1 MSSHSD
7 AFSPAPFAV
16 ASGGGTAP
24 VSPSQ
29 AFSRAFEDALGLLFK
44 PFDLGRW
51 FRLSVICLFL
61 GGGAPSAA
69 FNWSLGSLPG
79 DIGFQE
85 ALNRV
90 RQYVSHH
97 LWLII
102 LVSVLGL
109 SVGLVFLYLRAVLR
123 FVLVDAILKEEV
135 FVGCAW
141 AANRPLGRSYFL
153 WLLASLV
160 FVGTALAVA
169 VVVAFLHFRAAA
181 ATGIYSIAF
190 WFKLVSMLLADVIA
204 GLMLALVIT
213 LTDDLVVPIMY
224 AERLPLFAAWRK
236 LWKNLRA
243 EASTFAVYILLRF
256 AVAVA
261 VGVAVLFS
269 LSTVLVFLFSGTI
282 IAGALVVLA
291 LRLLGVMWTWN
302 PITITLASMA
312 LLLLIGVMFI
322 LLSVV
327 GMPGQVLIQDFGI
340 HFIACRVPSLES
352 LLYRSAAPS
361 GEG

>member
-1 MSSHSD
+1 MPGSC
-7 AFSPAPFAV
+7 
-16 ASGGGTAP
+16 GTAP
-24 VSPSQ
+24 VSPAQ
-29 AFSRAFEDALGLLFK
+29 AFSRAFEHTLGLLFK

-51 FRLSVICLFL
+51 FRLSVTCLFL
-61 GGGAPSAA
+61 GGGTPSAA

-90 RQYVSHH
+90 RQYVFHH

-102 LVSVLGL
+102 LVSLLGV
-109 SVGLVFLYLRAVLR
+109 SVGLIFLYLRAVLR
-123 FVLVDAILKEEV
+123 FVLVDAILKEDV
-135 FVGCAW
+135 FVGRAW
-141 AANRPLGRSYFL
+141 AANRSLGRSYFL
-153 WLLASLV
+153 GLLATLV
-160 FVGTALAVA
+160 FVGTALAVGA
-169 VVVAFLHFRAAA
+169 VVAFPHLRAAA
-181 ATGIYSIAF
+181 ATGIRSIAF
-190 WFKLVSMLLADVIA
+190 WVELVSMLLADVIV

-236 LWKNLRA
+236 LWKSLRT
-243 EASTFAVYILLRF
+243 EAGAFAVYVLLRF
-256 AVAVA
+256 GVALA

-269 LSTVLVFLFSGTI
+269 LFAVLVCLFSGAI
-282 IAGALVVLA
+282 ITGALAVLA

-302 PITITLASMA
+302 SLTITLASMA
-312 LLLLIGVMFI
+312 LLLLIGALLI

-340 HFIACRVPSLES
+340 RFIASRVPSLKS
-352 LLYRSAAPS
+352 LLYRPAAPS